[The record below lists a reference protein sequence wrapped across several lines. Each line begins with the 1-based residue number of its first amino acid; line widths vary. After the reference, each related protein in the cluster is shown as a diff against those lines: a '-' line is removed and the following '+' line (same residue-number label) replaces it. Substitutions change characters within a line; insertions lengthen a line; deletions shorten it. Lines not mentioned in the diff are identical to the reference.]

1 MRSRFLVLGTVVVL
15 AAGAALAGL
24 GRFSYAPMPARA
36 SLANPDR
43 YPIRTAYD
51 LLGRRIGREEA
62 QALGTTEAGR
72 RTLSPENGAF
82 AIDAAVVARGREA
95 FYTETF
101 GNEVFLTDVMGMLDG
116 ALTPYEVARAVLLL
130 GGHATNDLQVRVAR
144 DVRIGDRQWRKGD
157 LVSTGL
163 DVEKYGLG
171 IVGLKTFYD
180 RGHLRLGI
188 TCALCH
194 AAVDPRTGR
203 VVEGA
208 PNADLN
214 AGLLLALSANA
225 SAYFMHGSVDLAA
238 LAGDPSR
245 TVRTAD
251 GRTAVLPDRNKL
263 EAAAKVEVASW
274 PPGSFDSSA
283 DRVTNPTSIP
293 SSFSAYGE
301 PYSWSGRE
309 AVGPFHGLSS
319 LNNNVHAANSD
330 TTQLAAAAP
339 WLFDLDPDLYLGIL
353 FQGAVNPGLRYDPKG
368 DKSPSAILA
377 AFDPTPGSPG
387 LNRYAVLPSFPATNY
402 MTDNGLFASVPGEP
416 ANFAN
421 NAMSAF
427 QNLLRPPD
435 APKAGADAGHAVFA
449 RAGCAGCH
457 SGPALTNNRIVPVS
471 EIGTEPTR
479 ARAGARMEAR
489 LAPPAMFATDTP
501 FPLPADPKIVP
512 IPLEGE
518 ALKQVQLGWAHA
530 GTEGGYK
537 VPNLVGLAW
546 SAPYLHDGGVA
557 VGADPADQLGVPG
570 TLDRGRAPDPRNSL
584 RALVDRD
591 LRGRVVTANRA
602 SPRARTARVT
612 GEGHAFWVD
621 AASGYTRADQDAL
634 LDYLLSVD
642 ALTQD
647 VPVP

>member
-1 MRSRFLVLGTVVVL
+1 MRSRSLLVGSFVLL
-15 AAGAALAGL
+15 AAGAGLAGF
-24 GRFSYAPMPARA
+24 GRFSYAPTPSREA
-36 SLANPDR
+36 LANPDR
-43 YPIRTAYD
+43 YPISTAYD
-51 LLGRRIGREEA
+51 VLGRRIGREEA
-62 QALGTTEAGR
+62 ATLRTTEAGR
-72 RTLSPENGAF
+72 RTLSPEAGAF
-82 AIDAAVVARGREA
+82 AIDEAVIARGREA

-130 GGHATNDLQVRVAR
+130 GGTATHNLQVRVAQ
-144 DVRIGDRQWRKGD
+144 DVRIGERQWRKGD

-163 DVEKYGLG
+163 DVEKGGLG
-171 IVGLKTFYD
+171 IIGLKTFYD

-194 AAVDPRTGR
+194 AAVDPRSGK

-238 LAGDPSR
+238 VAGDPSR
-245 TVRTAD
+245 TIPTA
-251 GRTAVLPDRNKL
+251 GGGTAVLPDRDRL

-339 WLFDLDPDLYLGIL
+339 WLFGLDPDLYLGIL
-353 FQGAVNPGLRYDPKG
+353 FQGAVNPALRYDPTKATR
-368 DKSPSAILA
+368 PSAILA

-402 MTDNGLFASVPGEP
+402 MTDNGLFASAAGEP

-427 QNLLRPPD
+427 QNLLRPPA
-435 APKAGADAGHAVFA
+435 APKAGAEAGRAVFA

-457 SGPALTNNRIVPVS
+457 AGPALTNNRIVPVG

-479 ARAGARMEAR
+479 ARAGAKMEAH
-489 LAPPAMFATDTP
+489 LAPPSMFATDTP
-501 FPLPADPKIVP
+501 FPLPADPRIVP

-518 ALKQVQLGWAHA
+518 ALKQVRLGWAHA

-557 VGADPADQLGVPG
+557 VGTDPAGQLGVPG
-570 TLDRGRAPDPRNSL
+570 TLESGLAPDPRNSL

-591 LRGRVVTANRA
+591 LRGRVVAANRA
-602 SPRARTARVT
+602 SATARTARVT
-612 GEGHAFWVD
+612 GEGHPYWVD
-621 AASGYTRADQDAL
+621 AAAGFGPADQEAL
-634 LDYLLSVD
+634 LGYLLSID